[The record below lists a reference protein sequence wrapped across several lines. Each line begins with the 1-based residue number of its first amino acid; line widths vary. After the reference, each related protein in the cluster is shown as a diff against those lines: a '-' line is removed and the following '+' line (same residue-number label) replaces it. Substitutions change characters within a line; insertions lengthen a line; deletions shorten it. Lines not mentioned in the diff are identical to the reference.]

1 MMISILHK
9 ILSTGTVAAKVVM
22 GEVLLE
28 VAEGSKAC
36 MVNHIKG
43 MGRPHRRAMTS
54 IQPLQRMRVPS
65 HSNTRHL
72 VETALLPRVSATMG
86 VLDLRNH
93 LTTLSNILALVLVP
107 IVACLMY
114 LGVPSRTF
122 QGRTQGLVPTWV
134 NRVVT
139 RTNSATI
146 AIRPKYLAVQVL
158 R

>member
-9 ILSTGTVAAKVVM
+9 ILSTGTVATKVVM
-22 GEVLLE
+22 GEDLLE
-28 VAEGSKAC
+28 VPEGSKAC

-43 MGRPHRRAMTS
+43 TGRPHRRATTS
-54 IQPLQRMRVPS
+54 IRPLQRMRVPS
-65 HSNTRHL
+65 HNNTRHL

-86 VLDLRNH
+86 VLGLRNL
-93 LTTLSNILALVLVP
+93 LTTLSNILALVLVT
-107 IVACLMY
+107 IVAYLMY
-114 LGVPSRTF
+114 LGVPSPTSP
-122 QGRTQGLVPTWV
+122 GRTQGLVPTWV